1 MGTSDLFGGGS
12 ASPKATIH
20 CLDNSAWTVQAQ
32 FNPTSFKYTRATEWT
47 LEQSIGFSHAW
58 QRMAF
63 KTGKIDEL
71 DVTLLFDES
80 QDNSDTTAAD
90 FIPNMAALAPPSM
103 QSALP
108 ASMQPTP
115 TELDALDKAHQL
127 HRLTLPVNFG
137 DAAKPQIRPPGVAF
151 VWGAFEF
158 HGFITSMSNE
168 VVLFDEAGGA
178 RRVKCTLKFQGH
190 AMTAAVKVDDLLD
203 ATYTAPTAT
212 ADGGKAQAKGEKSRT
227 DVLADLLK

>member
-1 MGTSDLFGGGS
+1 MSDLFGGGT
-12 ASPKATIH
+12 ASSKAKLH
-20 CLDNSAWTVQAQ
+20 CLDNSGWSVSAQ

-80 QDNSDTTAAD
+80 EDRSDTTAAD

-103 QSALP
+103 QGALP

-115 TELDALDKAHQL
+115 TTDDALASVAKL
-127 HRLTLPVNFG
+127 HKLTMPVNFG
-137 DAAKPQIRPPGVAF
+137 SAAKPEIRPPAVAF
-151 VWGAFEF
+151 VWGTFEF
-158 HGFITSMSNE
+158 QGFITSLSNE
-168 VVLFDEAGGA
+168 VLLFDETGGA
-178 RRVKCTLKFQGH
+178 RRVKSTLKLQGH
-190 AMTAAVKVDDLLD
+190 AFKRATSVDELMDAKYTAAETAANAGIDTSSADNRSDILAKLL
-203 ATYTAPTAT
+203 
-212 ADGGKAQAKGEKSRT
+212 E
-227 DVLADLLK
+227 